1 MDEQIIINTNFK
13 SEPIPIPTSPSSICY
28 SLSNSSFDNM
38 YYFKLIINVNGID
51 RIFSNNEFKKYSNLI
66 KNSHKIKFEEI
77 NNYKIVVNSSENIFE
92 LDGKINHLNTY
103 YVNNNNNLFIE
114 FTQDS
119 NGYVICNC
127 YFINSDLNQLC
138 ISPPN

>member
-1 MDEQIIINTNFK
+1 
-13 SEPIPIPTSPSSICY
+13 
-28 SLSNSSFDNM
+28 M
-38 YYFKLIINVNGID
+38 YYFKLIINVNGIN
-51 RIFSNNEFKKYSNLI
+51 RIFSNNECKKYSNLI

-77 NNYKIVVNSSENIFE
+77 NNFKIVVNSNENTFE
-92 LDGKINHLNTY
+92 LDGSINHLNTY

-127 YFINSDLNQLC
+127 YFINSDLNQFC